1 MDTTQITDLTEQQ
14 ISALVDKAK
23 GALSNLKNKTESSTL
38 GNTIKTKLYASTSK
52 IQAMLNDL
60 LSKGGVISQEQ
71 VNSLDEELRL
81 AKLNVLKAQSESSTK
96 KFAIYVGV
104 GVAVFGILWYLT
116 KAKEKQLQ

>member
-1 MDTTQITDLTEQQ
+1 MDTTTTENQIE
-14 ISALVDKAK
+14 SLVDKAK
-23 GALSNLKNKTESSTL
+23 GTLSNLKNKTESSTL
-38 GNTIKTKLYASTSK
+38 GTAIKTELYASTDK
-52 IQAMLNDL
+52 IQAMLNNL

-81 AKLNVLKAQSESSTK
+81 AKLNMLKAQSESSTK
-96 KFAIYVGV
+96 KFAIYVGL